1 MRPLRILVATTA
13 AAACAVLTPYAV
25 AHAQS
30 DEVPVE
36 QTDGNPDEVL
46 ETTSLPVPADPDQ
59 PPVVDCNMVAPEP
72 VDGGVTEPAEE
83 PAQVDPAPG
92 EDVAPA
98 DEPAAPDEPV
108 STDGDPD
115 EVYCI
120 AASGPG
126 MPEVVADTGG
136 NPAPRPMAPADNERA
151 PVAKPVKAR
160 ASFTG

>member
-36 QTDGNPDEVL
+36 ETAGNPDEIL
-46 ETTSLPVPADPDQ
+46 ETTVAQEDPGDLDDTPVGCD
-59 PPVVDCNMVAPEP
+59 MVAPLP
-72 VDGGVTEPAEE
+72 VDPGAAPEEPAEVE
-83 PAQVDPAPG
+83 PAPG
-92 EDVAPA
+92 
-98 DEPAAPDEPV
+98 DEGTEGEVAAPDEAAQ
-108 STDGDPD
+108 TDGDPD

-126 MPEVVADTGG
+126 APVTDAETVS
-136 NPAPRPMAPADNERA
+136 APRPLAPADNERA